1 MNSAK
6 PLLNAV
12 LLLSLV
18 FPICI
23 SLDTITPDQPIKDG
37 QTLLSNQKTFALG
50 FFSPDNSNRRYVG
63 IWYYQITEQT
73 VVWVANKDNPL
84 NDTSGVLSINDHGN
98 LILHSQNRTTP
109 IWSANVSVS
118 VSPTNNSMAQLLDSG
133 NLVLVQQDNQRV
145 KLWQSFDYP
154 TNTMLPLMKLGLN
167 RRTGLNK
174 YLTSWKSKD
183 DMGTN
188 NYSLGLDPSGY
199 PQFFFYMNWVPLW
212 RIGSWTGQGLG
223 GVPKLTPKIFN
234 FTFNFIFMN
243 YQDEITLMYSITDLK
258 ALPKTRFFLHELG
271 TLQFFI
277 WSESRWVGIPF
288 TFEHCDKYLFC
299 GPNGYCDPSN
309 VDKFVCMCLPGFE
322 PKSPRDWYLRD
333 GSHGCM
339 RKQGVST
346 CNTGEGFVK
355 LAHVKVPDTSEALVN
370 MSLSLEECE
379 QECLRNC
386 SCTAYSSTYEGEG
399 IGCLRWHG
407 ELVDT
412 RTFPNVGQDLY
423 IRVDAVVLGIFYS
436 FTKLHLLVFLT
447 SYNVFEFTKYVTLPN
462 TCPSNNA

>member
-1 MNSAK
+1 
-6 PLLNAV
+6 
-12 LLLSLV
+12 
-18 FPICI
+18 
-23 SLDTITPDQPIKDG
+23 
-37 QTLLSNQKTFALG
+37 
-50 FFSPDNSNRRYVG
+50 
-63 IWYYQITEQT
+63 
-73 VVWVANKDNPL
+73 
-84 NDTSGVLSINDHGN
+84 
-98 LILHSQNRTTP
+98 
-109 IWSANVSVS
+109 
-118 VSPTNNSMAQLLDSG
+118 
-133 NLVLVQQDNQRV
+133 
-145 KLWQSFDYP
+145 
-154 TNTMLPLMKLGLN
+154 
-167 RRTGLNK
+167 
-174 YLTSWKSKD
+174 
-183 DMGTN
+183 
-188 NYSLGLDPSGY
+188 
-199 PQFFFYMNWVPLW
+199 
-212 RIGSWTGQGLG
+212 
-223 GVPKLTPKIFN
+223 
-234 FTFNFIFMN
+234 
-243 YQDEITLMYSITDLK
+243 MYSITDLK
-258 ALPKTRFFLHELG
+258 ALPKTRFVLHELG

-322 PKSPRDWYLRD
+322 PKSPHDWYLRD

-355 LAHVKVPDTSEALVN
+355 LAHVKVPDTSKALVN

-379 QECLRNC
+379 RECLRNC

-423 IRVDAVVLGIFYS
+423 IRVDADVLGIFYC